1 MKRLFIYVFL
11 ILVSAMTVAAQT
23 RSSKNQIA
31 RLAQKIAETDDLGR
45 LDRLGLIRGSVRIVI
60 QHSIAEPEFEIKRF
74 RSFKA
79 AERWLDSREIDGF
92 PMRMSMSFKGCGK
105 SVCTFESEGGILHN
119 RLYTKKVIFGYRKN
133 RPYVKAVQFLDGD

>member
-1 MKRLFIYVFL
+1 MKRLFIYVVL
-11 ILVSAMTVAAQT
+11 ILVSAATVAAQT
-23 RSSKNQIA
+23 GSSKSRIA
-31 RLAQKIAETDDLGR
+31 RLAQKIADVDDLGS
-45 LDRLGLIRGSVRIVI
+45 LDRLGLIRGSVKIVI
-60 QHSIAEPEFEIKRF
+60 RHSIAEPEFESKSF

-92 PMRMSMSFKGCGK
+92 PVRMSMPFKGCGK

-119 RLYTKKVIFGYRKN
+119 RLYTKKIIFGYRKN